1 MRKATPPE
9 TAKEISCRI
18 TRTLLLYVR
27 ENNRGDL
34 GGLLDGLAL
43 DETYLLD
50 TNNWVSHA
58 FLQILYQRMIQIL
71 GDDDAV
77 YHMTLASERFQSL
90 GILDRIVR
98 LLGSPKLIYSQ
109 APKYNK
115 YLKLNGDVHIHE
127 IGPSWVVLEDRYHDG
142 SQKTRFDCDYTRGV
156 LAGIPILFGLPMAE
170 VEEIE
175 CQVAPDT
182 YGDRKWP
189 DTPRHGESGCLYRV
203 WWEPKR
209 HLLKRLF
216 TKRHD
221 YSKAIEEL
229 QQANQLIQAKYDEVR
244 QLVSDLETVNRELTV
259 SKQELESQ
267 RKELAE
273 SERLYRLLAENASD
287 IIWVLRLS
295 TLEFEYMSPSV
306 ERIRG
311 FPLEEAM
318 TLDLEQTLSPAS
330 YQIAMEIMEE
340 ELAKEGLE
348 GVDPQRS
355 RRIEL
360 EQSLKSGGYAWCEL
374 IVSFVRDDQGKPISV
389 MGVTR
394 DISERKQAEAAI
406 AKSEEKYRNLFENG
420 MDLLCVHDMNG
431 TLLETNLP
439 FKKEYGWGTE
449 DLGDLNIRDLISQR
463 YKNLFD
469 EYMERITRDGSA
481 EGLLTGYTKSGRKVV
496 VEYKNRLIRDA
507 DGTPVGVQGAAR
519 DVTERLKTE
528 KALKVSEEKYRE
540 IVQYA
545 PAGIYEFDIETMRF
559 TSVNDVMCEYSGY
572 TEEEFLSMDPYGL
585 LNEEGR
591 KTLDQ
596 LVKEVFKGRKELP
609 PVEYQ
614 IKGKGGREFWALS
627 NSKFFYEEGVP
638 KRGMSVV
645 HDLTQIRKAEAEK
658 RQLEIKLQNAKKLE
672 SLGTLAG
679 GVAHDLNNILGGI
692 VTYPELLLVDLP
704 PDSPLKDPLLT
715 IKKSGEKAAE
725 IVQDLLTLARRG
737 VSKKQVLNLNQIV
750 SEFMTSPEY
759 RKITEAHNNLE
770 VETRITENLLNLL
783 GSEVHIGKSL
793 MNLVSNAVDAM
804 PNSGHIT
811 ISTRNCYIDKPHQ
824 GFEVIPEGE
833 YCALAVADT
842 GIGISENDLQQIF
855 EPFYTRKSMGRSGT
869 GLGMSVVWGTI
880 KDHGGYIDIVTEEG
894 SGTEFVL
901 YFPVSRSEQKKVTPL
916 HIDEYIGKGESILIV
931 DDVPEQRELA
941 ERMMARLGYRVDTAA
956 SGEEAILLVQ
966 QNPYD
971 LVILDMIM
979 PDGMNGLETYRE
991 ILKIAPDQ
999 KAVIASGFSE
1009 KKLVSD
1015 AENIGVGSYVRKPY
1029 TLEKIGLAVRSQLDS
1044 G

>member
-1 MRKATPPE
+1 MRTATSPE

-27 ENNRGDL
+27 ENNRGNL

-50 TNNWVSHA
+50 ANNWVSHA

-77 YHMTLASERFQSL
+77 YHMTLASERFQSM
-90 GILDRIVR
+90 GILDQIAR
-98 LLGSPKLIYSQ
+98 LLGNPKLIYSQ

-115 YLKLNGDVHIHE
+115 YLKLNGDVYIHE
-127 IGPSWVVLEDRYHDG
+127 IGPSWVILEDRYHDG

-156 LAGIPILFGLPMAE
+156 LTGIPTLFGLPMAE
-170 VEEIE
+170 VEEID
-175 CQVAPDT
+175 CQVAPGT

-189 DTPRHGESGCLYRV
+189 DAPRHGNSGCLYRV
-203 WWEPKR
+203 CWEPKR
-209 HLLKRLF
+209 PLLKRLF
-216 TKRHD
+216 TKRHN

-229 QQANQLIQAKYDEVR
+229 QQANQLIQAKYDEVQ

-287 IIWVLRLS
+287 IIWVLSLS
-295 TLEFEYMSPSV
+295 TLEFDYMSPSV

-311 FPLEEAM
+311 FSLEEAM
-318 TLDLEQTLSPAS
+318 AHNLEQTLSPTS
-330 YQIAMEIMEE
+330 YHLAMDIMEE
-340 ELAKEGLE
+340 ELAKESLE
-348 GVDPQRS
+348 GVNPQRS

-360 EQSLKSGGYAWCEL
+360 EQSLRSGGYAWCEM
-374 IVSFVRDDQGKPISV
+374 IVSFVRDDQGKPISI

-431 TLLETNLP
+431 NLLETNLP
-439 FKKEYGWGTE
+439 FKKEYGWDKDDFGN
-449 DLGDLNIRDLISQR
+449 LNIRDFIPNR
-463 YKNLFD
+463 YKSKFD
-469 EYMERITRDGSA
+469 DYMERIRCDGSA
-481 EGLLTGYTKSGRKVV
+481 EGLLTGYAKSGREVV

-519 DVTERLKTE
+519 DVTERLKAE

-545 PAGIYEFDIETMRF
+545 PAGLYEFDLETMRF
-559 TSVNDVMCEYSGY
+559 ISVNDVMCEYSGY
-572 TEEEFLSMDPYGL
+572 TEEEFLTMDPYDL
-585 LNEEGR
+585 LNEEGKEKLNR
-591 KTLDQ
+591 
-596 LVKEVFKGRKELP
+596 LVKEVFEGRKELP
-609 PVEYQ
+609 PAEYQ
-614 IKGKGGREFWALS
+614 IKTKNGREFWVLS
-627 NSKFFYEEGVP
+627 NAKFFFEEGVP
-638 KRGMSVV
+638 KRAMSVL
-645 HDLTQIRKAEAEK
+645 HDLTDIRKAEAEK
-658 RQLEIKLQNAKKLE
+658 RQLEIKLQNAQKLE

-692 VTYPELLLVDLP
+692 VTYPELLLIDLP
-704 PDSPLKDPLLT
+704 PDSPLQEPLLA

-737 VSKKQVLNLNQIV
+737 VSTKQILNLNHIV
-750 SEFMTSPEY
+750 NEFMASPEY
-759 RKITEAHNNLE
+759 RKITTTHNHLL
-770 VETRITENLLNLL
+770 VETLIAENLLNLV

-793 MNLVSNAVDAM
+793 MNLVANAVDAM
-804 PNSGHIT
+804 PNGGHIT
-811 ISTRNCYIDKPHQ
+811 IATRNCYIDKPYE
-824 GFEVIPEGE
+824 GFEIIPEGE

-842 GIGISENDLQQIF
+842 GIGILEKDLQQIF

-880 KDHGGYIDIVTEEG
+880 KDHDGYIDIVTEEG
-894 SGTEFVL
+894 AGTEFIL
-901 YFPVSRSEQKKVTPL
+901 YFPVSRAEQKKVAPL
-916 HIDEYIGKGESILIV
+916 HVDDYLGKGESILIV

-941 ERMMARLGYRVDTAA
+941 ERMMTRLGYRVDTAA
-956 SGEEAILLVQ
+956 SGEEAVLLVQ
-966 QNPYD
+966 QKTYD
-971 LVILDMIM
+971 LLILDMIM
-979 PDGMNGLETYRE
+979 PDGMNGLETCRE
-991 ILKIAPDQ
+991 ILKITPHQ
-999 KAVIASGFSE
+999 KIIIASGYSE
-1009 KKLVSD
+1009 TKLVGE
-1015 AENIGVGSYVRKPY
+1015 AETIGVGSYVRKPY
-1029 TLEKIGLAVRSQLDS
+1029 TIEKIGLAVRSQLDS